1 MIDTKTTIVV
11 AVLVLLGAV
20 AGFTV
25 KGCMTPKPRTETI
38 VLRDT
43 LRYDVDSI
51 RAEIRAE
58 FEGQPAT
65 ILTRRVEIPVPV
77 RDPETDRLA
86 LELYARIDSLIMASD
101 SIRDI
106 VATGF
111 VKTDTYEL
119 SQAFS
124 IRRREF
130 AHVLTILRSDTTRS
144 VTCPDPPSFW
154 DHVQNYG
161 LAGAVGAIL
170 GILLTSLR

>member
-1 MIDTKTTIVV
+1 MSTRHIIAL
-11 AVLVLLGAV
+11 AVLVTLGGI
-20 AGFTV
+20 AGFTL
-25 KGCMTPKPRTETI
+25 KGCMTPETKTETI

-65 ILTRRVEIPVPV
+65 VLTRRVEIPVPV
-77 RDPETDRLA
+77 RDPVADRLA

-119 SQAFS
+119 SQAYS

-130 AHVLTILRSDTTRS
+130 AHVLSILRSDTTRS

-154 DHVQNYG
+154 DHIQNYG
-161 LAGAVGAIL
+161 LAGAVGALL